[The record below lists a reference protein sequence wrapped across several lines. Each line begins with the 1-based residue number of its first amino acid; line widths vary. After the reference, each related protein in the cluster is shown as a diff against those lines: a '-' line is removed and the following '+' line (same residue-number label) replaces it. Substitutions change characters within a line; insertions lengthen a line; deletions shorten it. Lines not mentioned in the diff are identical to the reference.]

1 MTEVIDSYNFFINT
15 DRNQNS
21 DAAGDNAHLNL
32 GLQPITC
39 GDDEFIRLSV
49 QMFAMRRSWTDI
61 NSTNAK
67 FNVFVPE
74 GPPPQH
80 EPGMNITFR
89 NKVEAELPHI
99 DTTGDAASLYEAF
112 MIALEEALK
121 EGQNNN
127 HQRFKVKFKTFAQY
141 AQYMGMTDEMPSL
154 KEENPPSFAAKT
166 LTFKNKLQKYKENF
180 CVILEDT
187 KFNEGLQ
194 YPPLIQCPISKG
206 DSYLLF
212 GGRRVYDETLP
223 EKEDTAGGNLQEGY
237 SHKTP
242 VYIEDDRS
250 IFPESE
256 QNPRMDTNHKL
267 LLLEFPYNFSYETQK
282 MIYITTSQV
291 NNNIA
296 TDSFTAGSS
305 DTRKGSIESSQIMA
319 AVKMQHDYL
328 EYTAGTDHN
337 YFVNF
342 TTKQANLIKF
352 SIVDCFGRR
361 LPLAD
366 KDQAHLGNRS
376 FEMCVRVDRCRRVG
390 KHPYDLETKPTPKP
404 TPPRL
409 ANGPANTL
417 RHGIPGFGLNVPGQM
432 YGDGYK
438 PVFEN

>member
-1 MTEVIDSYNFFINT
+1 MTEVVDSYNFFINT

-21 DAAGDNAHLNL
+21 DTAGDNAQLNL

-49 QMFAMRRSWTDI
+49 SMFAMRRSWTDI
-61 NSTNAK
+61 NSTNAL
-67 FNVFVPE
+67 FNVFVP
-74 GPPPQH
+74 PRAPQQGQ
-80 EPGMNITFR
+80 PALPVAYR

-99 DTTGDAASLYEAF
+99 DTKGDVASLYEAF
-112 MIALEEALK
+112 MIALEEALEK
-121 EGQNNN
+121 GQDAN

-141 AQYMGMTDEMPSL
+141 AHYMGIMNVPQEQPS
-154 KEENPPSFAAKT
+154 SFAAKT
-166 LTFKNKLQKYKENF
+166 VNFKNKLQQYKENF

-187 KFNEGLQ
+187 MVGEGLQ

-206 DSYLLF
+206 DSYLLL
-212 GGRRVYDETLP
+212 GGRRVHNEELQSKSI
-223 EKEDTAGGNLQEGY
+223 EEGGNLQEGY
-237 SHKTP
+237 SHMTP
-242 VYIEDDRS
+242 VYIEDLENVAD
-250 IFPESE
+250 P
-256 QNPRMDTNHKL
+256 NPKMEENHKL
-267 LLLEFPYNFSYETQK
+267 LLLEFPYNYSYETQK

-296 TDSFTAGSS
+296 TDSFTAGNS
-305 DTRKGSIESSQIMA
+305 DTQRGSIESSQIMA
-319 AVKMQHDYL
+319 AVQMQHDYL

-366 KDQAHLGNRS
+366 EDQAHLGNRS
-376 FEMCVRVDRCRRVG
+376 FEMCVRVDRCKRTG
-390 KHPYDLETKPTPKP
+390 KNPYDLETKPSAKP

-417 RHGIPGFGLNVPGQM
+417 RHGVPGFGLNVPGQI

-438 PVFEN
+438 PVFKN

>member
-1 MTEVIDSYNFFINT
+1 MTEVVDSYNFFINT

-21 DAAGDNAHLNL
+21 DTSGDNAHLNL

-49 QMFAMRRSWTDI
+49 SMFAMRRSWTDI
-61 NSTNAK
+61 NSTNAL
-67 FNVFVPE
+67 FNVFVPPRATPINPNAAVYYRE
-74 GPPPQH
+74 K
-80 EPGMNITFR
+80 R
-89 NKVEAELPHI
+89 VARLPHI
-99 DTTGDAASLYEAF
+99 DTKGDVASLYEAF
-112 MIALEEALK
+112 MIALQEALEK
-121 EGQNNN
+121 GQDVD

-141 AQYMGMTDEMPSL
+141 AHYMGITNLPQENLSL
-154 KEENPPSFAAKT
+154 AAKT
-166 LTFKNKLQKYKENF
+166 FNFKNKLQQYKENF

-187 KFNEGLQ
+187 MVGEGLP

-212 GGRRVYDETLP
+212 GGRRVYNENEELP
-223 EKEDTAGGNLQEGY
+223 TKSNELGGNSQEGY
-237 SHKTP
+237 SHMTP
-242 VYIEDDRS
+242 VYIEDD
-250 IFPESE
+250 PTVT
-256 QNPRMDTNHKL
+256 NPNPIDPNGHKL
-267 LLLEFPYNFSYETQK
+267 LLLEFPYNFSLETQK

-296 TDSFTAGSS
+296 TDSFTAGNS
-305 DTRKGSIESSQIMA
+305 DTQRGSIESSQIMA

-352 SIVDCFGRR
+352 SIVDCCGRR

-366 KDQAHLGNRS
+366 EDQAHLGNRS
-376 FEMCVRVDRCRRVG
+376 FEMCVRVDRCKRTG
-390 KHPYDLETKPTPKP
+390 KNPYDLETKPSAKP

-417 RHGIPGFGLNVPGQM
+417 RHGVPGFGLNVPGQM

-438 PVFEN
+438 PVFKN

>member
-1 MTEVIDSYNFFINT
+1 MTEVVDSYNFFINT

-21 DAAGDNAHLNL
+21 DTSGDNAHLNL

-49 QMFAMRRSWTDI
+49 SMFAMRRSWTDI

-67 FNVFVPE
+67 FTVFVPKK
-74 GPPPQH
+74 PPSDDDDTH
-80 EPGMNITFR
+80 EMPVFVR
-89 NKVEAELPHI
+89 RKVDAEMPHI
-99 DTTGDAASLYEAF
+99 DTTSDPSTLYEAF
-112 MIALEEALK
+112 MTALDEALQN
-121 EGQNNN
+121 GQDPDY
-127 HQRFKVKFKTFAQY
+127 QRYKVKFKTYREY
-141 AQYMGMTDEMPSL
+141 AEYFGLIKGGDPDINA
-154 KEENPPSFAAKT
+154 ENT
-166 LTFKNKLQKYKENF
+166 ETFKNKLQKYKENF
-180 CVILEDT
+180 CIILEDLLYSET
-187 KFNEGLQ
+187 QPLDL

-223 EKEDTAGGNLQEGY
+223 EESIEKGDNSQQGY
-237 SHKTP
+237 SHLP
-242 VYIEDDRS
+242 PNYIERAS
-250 IFPESE
+250 QETEHPS
-256 QNPRMDTNHKL
+256 NL
-267 LLLEFPYNFSYETQK
+267 LLLEFPYNYSYESQK

-296 TDSFTAGSS
+296 TDSFTAGNS
-305 DTRKGSIESSQIMA
+305 DTQRGSIESSQIMA

-352 SIVDCFGRR
+352 SVVDCCGRR

-366 KDQAHLGNRS
+366 EDQAHLGNRS
-376 FEMCVRVDRCRRVG
+376 FEMCVRVDRCKRTG
-390 KHPYDLETKPTPKP
+390 KNPYDLETKPSAKP

-417 RHGIPGFGLNVPGQM
+417 RHGVPGFGLNVPGQM

-438 PVFEN
+438 PVFKN